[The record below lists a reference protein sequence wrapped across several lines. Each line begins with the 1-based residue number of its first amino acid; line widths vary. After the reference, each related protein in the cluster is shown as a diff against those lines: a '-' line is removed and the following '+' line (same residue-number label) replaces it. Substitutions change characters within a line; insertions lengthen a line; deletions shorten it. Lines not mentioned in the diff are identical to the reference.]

1 MMNGRADHQS
11 DEACSL
17 GRVVVQK
24 LGTGFSQS
32 DVGALFL
39 LAFQLRKQGDGVTG
53 FVFPERDLLS
63 SVNNVGYETLDKEI
77 SAVSVR
83 VPVPLP
89 TESFSESKKCYRI
102 CFSGSMN
109 TEAV

>member
-1 MMNGRADHQS
+1 MEGQTISQTR
-11 DEACSL
+11 
-17 GRVVVQK
+17 RVVWEELLFK
-24 LGTGFSQS
+24 SSELGFHNLMLEL
-32 DVGALFL
+32 ALFL